1 MWPRLALGAIG
12 LLLVR
17 LGAKFFSRALF
28 VLRQVWHE
36 AIGFLFFVLAVVGIS
51 TTIREWHAGFGHGV
65 LLALIFTVM
74 NVWFGIT
81 SFRSARKARQEGQSR
96 HR

>member
-28 VLRQVWHE
+28 LLRQVWHE

-51 TTIREWHAGFGHGV
+51 TTIREWHAGFGPGV
-65 LLALIFTVM
+65 LLALIFTAT

-96 HR
+96 NR

>member
-17 LGAKFFSRALF
+17 FGAKFFSRALL

-65 LLALIFTVM
+65 LLALGFTVM
-74 NVWFGIT
+74 MAWFGIT